1 MISEHITVPTEACAK
16 AYKFLSEEVGP
27 PERVDHFKPREMFAE
42 FGPLTLVT
50 RAPEDIDPDDAVLSL
65 YLHDEDEDPKKLYDR
80 VVSRV
85 RHIAGVESDILD
97 PFN

>member
-1 MISEHITVPTEACAK
+1 MITERLTVPTEACAK

-42 FGPLTLVT
+42 FGPITMVT
-50 RAPEDIDPDDAVLSL
+50 RAPEDIDPEDAVLSV
-65 YLHDEDEDPKKLYDR
+65 YLHDEAEEMGLYNR
-80 VVSRV
+80 LLAKV
-85 RHIAGVESDILD
+85 RHFSGIETDVLD

>member
-1 MISEHITVPTEACAK
+1 MISEQITVPTEACAK

-42 FGPLTLVT
+42 FGPLTFIT
-50 RAPEDIDPDDAVLSL
+50 RAPDDIDPEDAVLSV
-65 YLHDEDEDPKKLYDR
+65 YLHDEAEEMELYER
-80 VVSRV
+80 LLAKV
-85 RHIAGVESDILD
+85 RHYAGIESDVMD

>member
-1 MISEHITVPTEACAK
+1 MISEQLIVPTEACAK

-42 FGPLTLVT
+42 FGPITLVT
-50 RAPEDIDPDDAVLSL
+50 RAPEDIDPEDAVLSV
-65 YLHDEDEDPKKLYDR
+65 YLHDEVEEQGLYER
-80 VVSRV
+80 LLAKV
-85 RHIAGVESDILD
+85 RHFAGLETDVLD